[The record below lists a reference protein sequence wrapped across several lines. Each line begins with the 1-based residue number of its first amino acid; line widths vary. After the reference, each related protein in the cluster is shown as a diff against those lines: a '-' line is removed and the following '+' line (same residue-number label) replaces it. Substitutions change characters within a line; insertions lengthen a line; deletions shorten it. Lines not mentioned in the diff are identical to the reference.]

1 MTAKK
6 QKEKERRRARKMAD
20 EAWQAVDAG
29 NLDLARKLSQRAVTT
44 QPDNP
49 RLWNDRGRIL
59 LLSEDPHEADRAF
72 RYAIRLARDFAEPYH
87 HLAAL
92 RAREDRLDDAV
103 ALETDALRLDPD
115 NAEYATRLEEY
126 RTAADQQ
133 RQETLRHLPWATTP
147 EPVEPLPDD
156 PPEAA
161 EVAAAWSERL
171 GALDWDGLSDHL
183 TRDGYVELPGL
194 LPAADCA
201 ALRELFDQ
209 EHLFVKTVE
218 MDDADFGK
226 GVYRYFRAPVS
237 PLVAGLRRAI
247 YPHLVTVANAW
258 QALLGEEATYPPE
271 WLAFRDLCR
280 QAGQT
285 KSTPI
290 LLRYGPGG
298 FNALH
303 RDLRG
308 RVFFPIQL
316 AVVLSPRAD
325 QAPEGFEGG
334 AFLFCDMPEGARAR
348 RREVAAGLGDAL
360 LFCTRDR
367 LVRIGGA
374 YGLQPVKHGMAPLTA
389 GSRTVLG
396 VPFHEY
402 R

>member
-20 EAWQAVDAG
+20 EAWEAVDAG
-29 NLDLARKLSQRAVTT
+29 NLDLARKLSQRAVAT

-59 LLSEDPHEADRAF
+59 LLSADANEADRAF

-87 HLAAL
+87 HLASF
-92 RAREDRLDDAV
+92 RAWQDRLDDAV
-103 ALETDALRLDPD
+103 ALEADALRLDPN
-115 NAEYATRLEEY
+115 NAAYAAQLEAY
-126 RTAADQQ
+126 RTSAEQQ
-133 RQETLRHLPWATTP
+133 RQETLRKLPWAGTP
-147 EPVEPLPDD
+147 DPAGPLPDD
-156 PPEAA
+156 PPESDGI
-161 EVAAAWSERL
+161 AAAWSERL
-171 GALDWDGLSDHL
+171 QSLDWERLEERL
-183 TRDGYVELPGL
+183 TREGYVVLPEL

-201 ALRELFDQ
+201 DLRALFD
-209 EHLFVKTVE
+209 EEDLFAKTVV
-218 MDDADFGK
+218 MDSPDFGE
-226 GVYRYFRAPVS
+226 GMYRYFRAPI
-237 PLVAGLRRAI
+237 PAAVAGLRRAI
-247 YPHLVTVANAW
+247 YPFVAAIASAW
-258 QALLGEEATYPPE
+258 QGLLGEEETYPPE
-271 WLAFRDLCR
+271 WVAFRDRCR
-280 QAGQT
+280 KAGQT

-290 LLRYGPGG
+290 LLRYEAGG

-308 RVFFPIQL
+308 LVFFPVQL

-325 QAPEGFEGG
+325 QAADGFQGG
-334 AFLFCDMPEGARAR
+334 EFLFCDVPEGPKAR
-348 RREVAAGLGDAL
+348 RREVAAGLGDAV

-367 LVRIGGA
+367 LVQIGGA
-374 YGLQPVKHGMAPLTA
+374 YGLQPVKHGMARLTA

>member
-20 EAWQAVDAG
+20 EAWEAVAAG
-29 NLDLARKLSQRAVTT
+29 NLDLAGKLSQRAVTT

-59 LLSEDPHEADRAF
+59 LLSSDDHEADRAF
-72 RYAIRLARDFAEPYH
+72 RYAIRLARDFPEPYH
-87 HLAAL
+87 HLAAI
-92 RAREDRLDDAV
+92 RARQDRLDDAV
-103 ALETDALRLDPD
+103 ALEADALRLDPD
-115 NAEYATRLEEY
+115 NAEYAAQLETY
-126 RTAADQQ
+126 RTAAERQ
-133 RQETLRHLPWATTP
+133 RQETLRKLPWAGTP
-147 EPVEPLPDD
+147 NPAEPLPDD
-156 PPEAA
+156 PPETA

-171 GALDWDGLSDHL
+171 RALDWERLGEHL
-183 TRDGYVELPGL
+183 TREGYVLLPGL

-201 ALRELFDQ
+201 ALRGLFDSDELFI
-209 EHLFVKTVE
+209 KTVV
-218 MDDADFGK
+218 MGDPDFGE
-226 GVYRYFRAPVS
+226 GVYRYFRAPIPAS
-237 PLVAGLRRAI
+237 VAGLRRAV
-247 YPHLVTVANAW
+247 YPHAAAVADDW
-258 QALLGEEATYPPE
+258 QRRLGEEETYPLE
-271 WLAFRDLCR
+271 WVAFRDRCR
-280 QAGQT
+280 QEGQT

-325 QAPEGFEGG
+325 QAPGGFEGG
-334 AFLFCDMPEGARAR
+334 AFLFCDVPEGPKAR
-348 RREVAAGLGDAL
+348 RREVAARLGDAV

-367 LVRIGGA
+367 LVKIGGA

-396 VPFHEY
+396 MPFHEY